1 MMFTFKFLL
10 IGLPAFNKLLHMY
23 SVDVDVAFN
32 GPLKVQYDWLSTS
45 AVGALTRRTTVIHVQ

>member
-10 IGLPAFNKLLHMY
+10 IGLSAFNKLLHMY

-32 GPLKVQYDWLSTS
+32 GPLKV
-45 AVGALTRRTTVIHVQ
+45 

>member
-23 SVDVDVAFN
+23 SVDVDVALN
-32 GPLKVQYDWLSTS
+32 GPLKV
-45 AVGALTRRTTVIHVQ
+45 